1 MHLALNDKIVPAGG
15 LQSDFAK
22 NEIATTYMWVMRQLG
37 VDLTTNSAWIDPA
50 RFAGGYTFYAF
61 NLRGMKAN
69 HAEIR
74 AKFTFSVPL
83 AEPVV
88 LMCVVERQRTL
99 SIVSSGICQ
108 VV

>member
-1 MHLALNDKIVPAGG
+1 MHMSVNNEMVPASG
-15 LQSDFAK
+15 LKHDFAK
-22 NEIATTYMWVMRQLG
+22 NETATTYMWVMRQLG

-74 AKFTFSVPL
+74 AKFEFSVAL
-83 AEPVV
+83 SEPVI
-88 LMCVVERQRTL
+88 LMCVVERKRTL
-99 SIVSSGICQ
+99 SIASNGICQ
-108 VV
+108 LV